1 MLVALNEEDERVTA
15 DVAQRGADYHCPA
28 CGAPVVLKQG
38 RRVLPHFAHMPARPC
53 YVVSEP
59 ESAVHLAMKAAVYQQ
74 FKVEPWVRGCEL
86 ERVIG
91 QRRADVW
98 LETAVGPVAVE
109 CQVSA
114 VPVAELA
121 AKLRAYTEAGI
132 ATLYLVH
139 HHVLASVTEGAE
151 VRVPAWVLALHAL
164 YRGRV
169 YVYHQDGAIVPVHL
183 GAVLRQNEWG
193 SGPAVRRLKTTR
205 RVEVGMPLMS
215 LELRCSL
222 IACQYGALAGGSYLV
237 AMGGD
242 GVFWGESL
250 AKTGGA

>member
-1 MLVALNEEDERVTA
+1 MLVALNSEYERVTA
-15 DVAQRGADYHCPA
+15 DMARRGEGYTCPA
-28 CGAPVVLKQG
+28 CRAPVVLKQG
-38 RRVLPHFAHMPARPC
+38 RRVLPHFAHVPAKPC
-53 YVVSEP
+53 FVVSEP
-59 ESAVHLAMKAAVYQQ
+59 ESSAHLAMKAAVYER
-74 FKVEPWVRGCEL
+74 FKREPWVRSCEL

-114 VPVAELA
+114 VTVEDLR
-121 AKLRAYTEAGI
+121 AKLNEYTEARI

-139 HHVLASVTEGAE
+139 HGVLASLMEGAE

-169 YVYHQDGAIVPVHL
+169 YVYRADGEIMPIHL
-183 GAVLRQNEWG
+183 GAVLRQNEWS

-205 RVEVGMPLMS
+205 KIEVGSALLS

-222 IACQYGALAGGSYLV
+222 IVCQYGALADGSYLV

-242 GVFWGESL
+242 GVFWG
-250 AKTGGA
+250 

>member
-1 MLVALNEEDERVTA
+1 
-15 DVAQRGADYHCPA
+15 
-28 CGAPVVLKQG
+28 
-38 RRVLPHFAHMPARPC
+38 
-53 YVVSEP
+53 
-59 ESAVHLAMKAAVYQQ
+59 MKAAVSDR
-74 FKVEPWVRGCEL
+74 FRGKPWVRGCEL

-109 CQVSA
+109 CQVPA
-114 VPVAELA
+114 VPVEKLP

-132 ATLYLVH
+132 ATLYIVH
-139 HHVLASVTEGAE
+139 HTVMALLAEDAE
-151 VRVPAWVLALHAL
+151 VRVWAWVLALHAL

-169 YVYHQDGAIVPVHL
+169 YVYRQDGAIVPVHL
-183 GAVLRQNEWG
+183 HAVLRQNEWG

-205 RVEVGMPLMS
+205 RVEVGSSLLS

-222 IACQYGALAGGSYLV
+222 IACQYGALAGGEYLV

-242 GVFWGESL
+242 GMLWG
-250 AKTGGA
+250 

>member
-1 MLVALNEEDERVTA
+1 MLIALNEEHERVVA
-15 DVAQRGADYHCPA
+15 DAARRGEEYTCPA
-28 CGAPVVLKQG
+28 CRAPVVFKQG
-38 RRVLPHFAHMPARPC
+38 RRVLPHFAHVPARPC

-59 ESAVHLAMKAAVYQQ
+59 ESAVHLAMKAAVYQRFQ
-74 FKVEPWVRGCEL
+74 GEPWVRGCEL

-98 LETAVGPVAVE
+98 LQTAVGPVAVE

-121 AKLRAYTEAGI
+121 AKLAEYTEVGI
-132 ATLYLVH
+132 ATLYIIH
-139 HHVLASVTEGAE
+139 YSVLASVTEGAE

-169 YVYHQDGAIVPVHL
+169 YVYRHDGAIVPVHL
-183 GAVLRQNEWG
+183 HGVLRQNEWG

-205 RVEVGMPLMS
+205 RVVVGMMLVS

-222 IACQYGALAGGSYLV
+222 IACQYGALAGGEYLV

-242 GVFWGESL
+242 GVFWG
-250 AKTGGA
+250 